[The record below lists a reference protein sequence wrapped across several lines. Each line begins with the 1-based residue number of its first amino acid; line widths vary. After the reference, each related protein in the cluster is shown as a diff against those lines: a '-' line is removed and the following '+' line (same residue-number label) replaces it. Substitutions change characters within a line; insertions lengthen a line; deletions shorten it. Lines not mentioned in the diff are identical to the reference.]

1 MNFNKNDDAKEI
13 ASVLL
18 NLGADPNNE
27 NNEGW
32 SPLDLAVRK
41 GQVGAIQYA
50 AEYNKRYAG
59 LRSIE

>member
-13 ASVLL
+13 ANILL
-18 NLGADPNNE
+18 NLGADPNVE

-41 GQVGAIQYA
+41 G
-50 AEYNKRYAG
+50 
-59 LRSIE
+59 

>member
-41 GQVGAIQYA
+41 G
-50 AEYNKRYAG
+50 
-59 LRSIE
+59 